1 MTGQIEISQQQHQ
14 LDIMRAIGKDANDR
28 ASAGVFADYTARRA
42 PNTTKRQRADLDL
55 FARMLATVGIET
67 SGAVLQAYAESWRGM
82 TWGIVDA
89 FQKWML
95 LHGYAVGSVNVR
107 LSTVKTYAGLA
118 HQSGNLDTSEY
129 ALIKGVKGFTYRD
142 GANIDDRRATTRIG
156 TKKAESVA
164 LTSAQVKALKNDHE
178 DTPQGRR
185 DAVIMTLLLDHG
197 LRCGELAMLMVTA
210 FNFDKGTFT
219 FWREKVGKEQ
229 THKLTQDSMRAIC
242 AYFDSGDAPA
252 LGTLLR
258 ASTKGGSLTHA
269 GMSQRAI
276 TKRVNHLGETLAA
289 VACLSAHDARHSWAT
304 RAAPHTDPFVLQEAG
319 GWNSLAMPR
328 RYIEAAVIANERLH
342 LGDDSS

>member
-1 MTGQIEISQQQHQ
+1 MTGQIETVQQQRQ

-178 DTPQGRR
+178 ATPQGRR

-252 LGTLLR
+252 MGTLLR
-258 ASTKGGSLTHA
+258 ASTKGGRLTHA

-276 TKRVNHLGETLAA
+276 TKRVNHLGETLAV
-289 VACLSAHDARHSWAT
+289 VAGLSAHDARHSWAT

-328 RYIEAAVIANERLH
+328 RYIDAAAIANERLH
-342 LGDDSS
+342 LGDDPS